1 MEKLGM
7 ILILPY
13 QYTKI
18 LQGLGITT
26 AATR

>member
-18 LQGLGITT
+18 LQGLGFTT